1 MASFM
6 FYQGPRL
13 WFGVSVLTVA
23 VVSLYQAQSSLLAQT
38 SIAESSAGKPKD
50 RVREGTELQDVLGT
64 FRLTGDRATFY
75 PADGTGKFGGLE
87 NQTLERV
94 ATVIAADP
102 ASMEWLV
109 TGTITEFRGN
119 NYILVTRAIL
129 KAKPS
134 SLTKPANRIR
144 EAK

>member
-1 MASFM
+1 MATYVFR
-6 FYQGPRL
+6 QVPRQ
-13 WFGVSVLTVA
+13 WIGVSILTVA
-23 VVSLYQAQSSLLAQT
+23 VVSLYQAQRGLLAQNP
-38 SIAESSAGKPKD
+38 IAELSSGKPKD

-75 PADGTGKFGGLE
+75 PAEGAGKFGGLE

-94 ATVIAADP
+94 ATVIAEDP
-102 ASMEWLV
+102 ATMEWLV
-109 TGTITEFRGN
+109 TGTITEFKGN

-134 SLTKPANRIR
+134 SLTKPANRVR
-144 EAK
+144 EVK

>member
-1 MASFM
+1 MASYLFR
-6 FYQGPRL
+6 QGPRQ

-23 VVSLYQAQSSLLAQT
+23 VVSLYQAHSGLLAQT
-38 SIAESSAGKPKD
+38 PIAESSSGKPKD

-119 NYILVTRAIL
+119 NYILLTRAIL

>member
-1 MASFM
+1 MASYVFC
-6 FYQGPRL
+6 QLPRR
-13 WFGVSVLTVA
+13 WIGVSVLSVA
-23 VVSLYQAQSSLLAQT
+23 LVALYEGQSGLLAQT
-38 SIAESSAGKPKD
+38 PVTESSSSRSKD

-109 TGTITEFRGN
+109 TGTVTEFRGN

-134 SLTKPANRIR
+134 SLTKPASRIR